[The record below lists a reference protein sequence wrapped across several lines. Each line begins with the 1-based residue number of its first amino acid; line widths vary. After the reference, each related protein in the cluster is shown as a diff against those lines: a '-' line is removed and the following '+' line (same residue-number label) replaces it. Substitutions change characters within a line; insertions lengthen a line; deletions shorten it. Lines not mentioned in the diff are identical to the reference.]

1 MHCFLLSYHCYF
13 RVSDY
18 GFNKLIELFEA
29 VPGTVEVTED
39 PDGERLLQ
47 LTDSE
52 RLSVVAEQ
60 IATLV
65 KSSRRQGC
73 DIFTAY
79 GTSDPLHERFCK
91 FPISSTSTS
100 SSRTTYSSWKY
111 GQFRAAPQC
120 EYRLRGLTFFKTYI
134 NTFEISFK

>member
-1 MHCFLLSYHCYF
+1 MSHS

-65 KSSRRQGC
+65 KNSRRQGC
-73 DIFTAY
+73 DIFTAN
-79 GTSDPLHERFCK
+79 GSFDTLREQFIISPTSRITYFKTCGRF
-91 FPISSTSTS
+91 
-100 SSRTTYSSWKY
+100 RT
-111 GQFRAAPQC
+111 APQC
-120 EYRLRGLTFFKTYI
+120 EYRLRGLKFFKIYM
-134 NTFEISFK
+134 NTFERSFK

>member
-1 MHCFLLSYHCYF
+1 MIVAQIMFCFCS

-65 KSSRRQGC
+65 KNSRRQGC
-73 DIFTAY
+73 IA
-79 GTSDPLHERFCK
+79 LL
-91 FPISSTSTS
+91 
-100 SSRTTYSSWKY
+100 
-111 GQFRAAPQC
+111 PQEAWTEKVLVIC
-120 EYRLRGLTFFKTYI
+120 SQDF
-134 NTFEISFK
+134 

>member
-1 MHCFLLSYHCYF
+1 MIVSQIMFCFCS

-65 KSSRRQGC
+65 KNSRRQGC
-73 DIFTAY
+73 IAFACSKTKRHNQEFKSKLLCRSFCCIEKVWNIFNAT
-79 GTSDPLHERFCK
+79 
-91 FPISSTSTS
+91 
-100 SSRTTYSSWKY
+100 
-111 GQFRAAPQC
+111 
-120 EYRLRGLTFFKTYI
+120 
-134 NTFEISFK
+134 

>member
-1 MHCFLLSYHCYF
+1 MSYS

-65 KSSRRQGC
+65 KNSRRQGC

-91 FPISSTSTS
+91 FPISSTSPS

-111 GQFRAAPQC
+111 GKFRAAPQC

-134 NTFEISFK
+134 NTFERIFK

>member
-1 MHCFLLSYHCYF
+1 MHCFLSMSHS

-65 KSSRRQGC
+65 KNSRRQGC

-91 FPISSTSTS
+91 FPISSTNKPKQLKDNILQLEVWKVSCRS
-100 SSRTTYSSWKY
+100 SVRV
-111 GQFRAAPQC
+111 
-120 EYRLRGLTFFKTYI
+120 
-134 NTFEISFK
+134 